1 MAKHRHLAFLREPLQ
16 MATTFAATSAFV
28 SLRTCIL
35 WAVSP
40 EGNSPLP
47 EVTVFP
53 LFLPGATEFYSSPR

>member
-16 MATTFAATSAFV
+16 MAMTFAATSAFV

-40 EGNSPLP
+40 EGNSP
-47 EVTVFP
+47 
-53 LFLPGATEFYSSPR
+53 